1 MYYRELQEK
10 NLPHNR
16 QDPRGK
22 SEYGKKLEASR
33 GTRGGFTGKKKVDTD
48 KIKSEIK
55 DRLDRFKNLKQPVI
69 PSRAKAPS
77 LKDVENKRAAN
88 QESIRRMKERKPHLY
103 REDWLT
109 EGYKKI
115 NQIKDRTRTTSQI
128 DKLDDEAA
136 EASKK
141 GDYSKE
147 FRKDQQISA
156 VEKQFVARNSPA
168 TSARLQMQNI
178 SQSAR
183 NQMIGARDRKYG
195 IKPTKRRKVKPS
207 GWHGN
212 YVDKLRR
219 KKEIEEGYK
228 RPNYKKIDKQIEKH
242 KEDNIRTGPDTSL
255 FDPKY
260 RNDSRNRAFKMS
272 GVRDAL
278 LRGED
283 PRQDTRGGAFK
294 KKGNPDVDHR
304 AGYSKNPLNNPPRR
318 VKKAGV
324 GETEDQKGGKKR
336 GVHRVHGTRRLI
348 PSKDGQGYS
357 GTTKALGKIKEDFV
371 VNEEQKPLPMDKMR
385 KQSDKH
391 FKNIKTELGRAR
403 NSRDQAETTTDVRRF
418 RRNQFNKDTRTDKVA
433 DLVKRRNTIDN
444 MITTRNA
451 NPKAFSAK
459 RARKSERNKN
469 IGTMKRM
476 M

>member
-1 MYYRELQEK
+1 MYYRQLVEK

-16 QDPRGK
+16 PNPRGE
-22 SEYGKKLEASR
+22 SEYSRKLKGSRESRSDDKVQKAKKKLETMDTLRDRIARLSKVAKDPVYPEIKV
-33 GTRGGFTGKKKVDTD
+33 TPDDIKKKRKAN
-48 KIKSEIK
+48 KIS
-55 DRLDRFKNLKQPVI
+55 LDAVNRKL
-69 PSRAKAPS
+69 R
-77 LKDVENKRAAN
+77 
-88 QESIRRMKERKPHLY
+88 KEGL
-103 REDWLT
+103 E

-115 NQIKDRTRTTSQI
+115 NKIKDRTRTTSQI
-128 DKLDDEAA
+128 DKLDDEAG

-141 GDYSKE
+141 GDYGKE

-156 VEKQFVARNSPA
+156 VEKQFIARNSPA

-195 IKPTKRRKVKPS
+195 IKPTRRRKVKPS

-228 RPNYKKIDKQIEKH
+228 RPNFKKIDKQIEKH
-242 KEDNIRTGPDTSL
+242 QEKNIRIGPDTSL

-294 KKGNPDVDHR
+294 KKGNPDHDHR

-336 GVHRVHGTRRLI
+336 GVHRVYSTRRLI
-348 PSKDGQGYS
+348 SSKDGQGYS
-357 GTTKALGKIKEDFV
+357 GTTKALGKIKEHFV

-418 RRNQFNKDTRTDKVA
+418 RRNQFNKDSRTDKVA

-451 NPKAFSAK
+451 NPRAFSAK
-459 RARKSERNKN
+459 RARKSQRNKN
-469 IGTMKRM
+469 IGKMKRM